1 MFVIRNSLVSLH
13 CLDQTEIFLLSLE
26 TMGWLARRPKMTLKY
41 ITYMLYRRVQRKYQP
56 NRNKKKRT
64 KRRNWKKEQSN
75 DDEQEPN
82 QMNRNKVNESME
94 FKMKLIW
101 RIFV

>member
-1 MFVIRNSLVSLH
+1 MSLH

-56 NRNKKKRT
+56 NRNKKNAQKEEIG
-64 KRRNWKKEQSN
+64 KKQSN

>member
-1 MFVIRNSLVSLH
+1 
-13 CLDQTEIFLLSLE
+13 
-26 TMGWLARRPKMTLKY
+26 
-41 ITYMLYRRVQRKYQP
+41 MLYRRVQRKYQP

>member
-1 MFVIRNSLVSLH
+1 MSLH
-13 CLDQTEIFLLSLE
+13 CLDQTEFFLLSLG

-56 NRNKKKRT
+56 KRNKKNAQKEEIG
-64 KRRNWKKEQSN
+64 KKQSN